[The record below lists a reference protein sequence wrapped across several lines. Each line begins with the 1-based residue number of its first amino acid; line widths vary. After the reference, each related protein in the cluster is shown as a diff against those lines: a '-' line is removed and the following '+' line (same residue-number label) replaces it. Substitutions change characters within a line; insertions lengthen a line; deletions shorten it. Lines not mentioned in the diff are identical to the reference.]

1 MKIKSGKLKYLG
13 IPLACIVFLLNLNLN
28 VKASGVEKT
37 KWTAH
42 ISTALEK
49 TNENT
54 EFQIGD
60 YNNDGKEDLYIIK
73 KKVAGKSELHVLNA
87 ANNYQSFLTHLR
99 LPIEETDSNV
109 SFRVGDY
116 NGDGVN
122 DLFCIKKK
130 VAGRTEVHVMDGSK
144 NFSSFLLQVRLPIEE
159 TDENVDF
166 QLGDYNKDG
175 KVDLYSI
182 KKKVAGKTEIHVLNA
197 ATGYSQFLLQ
207 IRTALGEVGSNWE
220 FGISDYNSDNV
231 PDVYCINKQ
240 GASNTEVHVLDGGNY
255 YQSFSLKIGTVMEQ
269 TDSNTQFLV
278 GAGKFNLY
286 AVKKLGATNTE
297 IHRIE
302 GEENGQGQS
311 QIIEDLSNNQIEL
324 GFNIDTALELTNE
337 NSVFAVG
344 DFNKN
349 TIPDVF
355 VIKKAVAGKGEMH
368 ILNGAN
374 KYQSFLLNVRLP
386 IEATDENS
394 EFRVADYNKDGI
406 LDLYWIKKH
415 AGKRTE
421 VHILDGSNKFQSFLL
436 QIVLPIES
444 TNLDS
449 NFQIGDYNGDN
460 VPDIYWM
467 KKQAAGKTEVHILN
481 GAERYQKFLLQIRT
495 ALPSVSEDVEFGLS
509 DYNND
514 GTIDLY
520 CMNKQ
525 GKNGTEVYILNGK
538 DRFQSYL
545 LKASTPMEKRDKNT
559 QMVLLSGDKIN
570 IYAINRQGNSATT
583 IQQLRYIGS
592 GDGLE
597 SKYAEEKL
605 GELSAKYESN
615 GDPGTIST
623 GVGDIGG
630 KSYGAWQLASNMGS
644 VDKFISFLKTKNAY
658 YYNELS
664 TAKQLDGNKFGTNFD
679 NAWKNIAK
687 NDRDGFLELQ
697 RQYIKMTY
705 YDVSAASLLKNYNF
719 NIEEHSWALKNVLWS
734 TSVQHGASGA
744 VNIFKTVGLD
754 RSERDLIIAIYDERS
769 KVDKYFYSSSK
780 EVQAAVKKR
789 FENEKNDALKM
800 LQQ

>member
-13 IPLACIVFLLNLNLN
+13 IPLACIVFLLNLNLD
-28 VKASGVEKT
+28 VKASEVEKT
-37 KWTAH
+37 EWTAH

-60 YNNDGKEDLYIIK
+60 YNKDGKEDLYIIK

-144 NFSSFLLQVRLPIEE
+144 NFSSFLLQARLPIEE

-175 KVDLYSI
+175 KSDLYCI
-182 KKKVAGKTEIHVLNA
+182 KKRVAGKTEIHVLNA
-197 ATGYSQFLLQ
+197 ATGYSQFSLQ
-207 IRTALGEVGSNWE
+207 IRTALGEVGSDWE

-240 GASNTEVHVLDGGNY
+240 GVSNTEVHVLDGGNR
-255 YQSFSLKIGTVMEQ
+255 YQSFSLKISTVMEN
-269 TDSNTQFLV
+269 TDNNTQFLV
-278 GAGKFNLY
+278 GAGRFNLY
-286 AVKKLGATNTE
+286 AIKKLGATNTE
-297 IHRIE
+297 VHKIGAE
-302 GEENGQGQS
+302 GQS
-311 QIIEDLSNNQIEL
+311 TENLINTQIEL

-355 VIKKAVAGKGEMH
+355 VIKKAVAGRSEIH

-374 KYQSFLLNVRLP
+374 RYQSFLLNMRLP
-386 IEATDENS
+386 IEETDKNS
-394 EFRVADYNKDGI
+394 EFRVADYNRDGI

-415 AGKRTE
+415 AGNRTE

-436 QIVLPIES
+436 QVILPIES

-460 VPDIYWM
+460 IPDIYWI

-481 GAERYQKFLLQIRT
+481 GAKKYQNFITQIRT

-525 GKNGTEVYILNGK
+525 GENNIELYILSGK
-538 DRFQSYL
+538 DRYQSYL
-545 LKASTPMEKRDKNT
+545 LKSSTPMEKRDKNT
-559 QMVLLSGDKIN
+559 QMVLVSGDKIN
-570 IYAINRQGNSATT
+570 MYAINRQGNLATT
-583 IQQLRYIGS
+583 IQQLRYVGS
-592 GDGLE
+592 GDCLE

-615 GDPGTIST
+615 GEPGTIST
-623 GVGDIGG
+623 GIGDIGG

-644 VDKFISFLKTKNAY
+644 VDKFLNFLKTNNAY

-664 TAKQLDGNKFGTNFD
+664 AAKQADGNTFGTNFD
-679 NAWKNIAK
+679 NTWRNIAK
-687 NDRDGFLELQ
+687 NDRNGFLELQ
-697 RQYIKMTY
+697 RQYIKITY

-734 TSVQHGASGA
+734 TSVQHGANGA

-754 RSERDLIIAIYDERS
+754 KNDRDLIIAIYDERS

-789 FENEKNDALKM
+789 FENEKKDALQM
-800 LQQ
+800 LQE

>member
-13 IPLACIVFLLNLNLN
+13 IPLACIVFLLNLNLD
-28 VKASGVEKT
+28 VKASEVEKT
-37 KWTAH
+37 EWTAH

-60 YNNDGKEDLYIIK
+60 YNKDGKEDLYIIK

-87 ANNYQSFLTHLR
+87 ADNYKSFLLHLR

-116 NGDGVN
+116 NGDGIN

-144 NFSSFLLQVRLPIEE
+144 NFSSFLLQARLPIEE

-175 KVDLYSI
+175 KSDLYCI
-182 KKKVAGKTEIHVLNA
+182 KKRVAGKTEIHVLNA
-197 ATGYSQFLLQ
+197 ATGYSQFSLQ
-207 IRTALGEVGSNWE
+207 IRTALGEVGSDWE

-240 GASNTEVHVLDGGNY
+240 GVSNTEVHVLDGGNR
-255 YQSFSLKIGTVMEQ
+255 YQSFSLKISTVMEN
-269 TDSNTQFLV
+269 TDNNTQFLV
-278 GAGKFNLY
+278 GAGRFNLY
-286 AVKKLGATNTE
+286 AIKKLGATNTE
-297 IHRIE
+297 VHKIGAE
-302 GEENGQGQS
+302 GQS
-311 QIIEDLSNNQIEL
+311 TENLINTQIEL

-355 VIKKAVAGKGEMH
+355 VIKKAVAGRSEIH

-374 KYQSFLLNVRLP
+374 RYQSFLLNMRLP
-386 IEATDENS
+386 IEETDKNS
-394 EFRVADYNKDGI
+394 EFRVADYNRDGI

-415 AGKRTE
+415 AGNRTE

-436 QIVLPIES
+436 QVILPIES

-460 VPDIYWM
+460 IPDIYWI

-481 GAERYQKFLLQIRT
+481 GAKKYQNFITQIRT

-525 GKNGTEVYILNGK
+525 GENNIELYILSGK
-538 DRFQSYL
+538 DRYQSYL
-545 LKASTPMEKRDKNT
+545 LKSSTPMEKRDKNT
-559 QMVLLSGDKIN
+559 QMVLVSGDKIN
-570 IYAINRQGNSATT
+570 MYAINRQGNLATT
-583 IQQLRYIGS
+583 IQQLRYVGS
-592 GDGLE
+592 GDCLE

-615 GDPGTIST
+615 GEPGTIST
-623 GVGDIGG
+623 GIGDIGG

-644 VDKFISFLKTKNAY
+644 VDKFLNFLKTNNAY

-664 TAKQLDGNKFGTNFD
+664 AAKQADGNTFGTNFD
-679 NAWKNIAK
+679 NTWRNIAK
-687 NDRDGFLELQ
+687 NDRNGFLELQ
-697 RQYIKMTY
+697 RQYIKITY

-734 TSVQHGASGA
+734 TSVQHGANGA

>member
-13 IPLACIVFLLNLNLN
+13 IPLACIVFLLNLNLD
-28 VKASGVEKT
+28 VKASEVEKT
-37 KWTAH
+37 EWTAH

-60 YNNDGKEDLYIIK
+60 YNKDGKEDLYIIK

-87 ANNYQSFLTHLR
+87 ADNYKSFLLHLR

-116 NGDGVN
+116 NGDGIN

-144 NFSSFLLQVRLPIEE
+144 NFSSFLLQARLPIEE

-175 KVDLYSI
+175 KSDLYCI
-182 KKKVAGKTEIHVLNA
+182 KKRVAGKTEIHVLNA
-197 ATGYSQFLLQ
+197 ATGYSQFSLQ
-207 IRTALGEVGSNWE
+207 IRTALGEVGSDWE

-240 GASNTEVHVLDGGNY
+240 GVSNTEVHVLDGGNR
-255 YQSFSLKIGTVMEQ
+255 YQSFSLKISTVMEN
-269 TDSNTQFLV
+269 TDNNTQFLV
-278 GAGKFNLY
+278 GAGRFNLY
-286 AVKKLGATNTE
+286 AIKKLGATNTE
-297 IHRIE
+297 VHKIGAE
-302 GEENGQGQS
+302 GQS
-311 QIIEDLSNNQIEL
+311 TENLINTQIEL

-355 VIKKAVAGKGEMH
+355 VIKKAVAGRSEIH

-374 KYQSFLLNVRLP
+374 RYQSFLLNMRLP
-386 IEATDENS
+386 IEETDKNS
-394 EFRVADYNKDGI
+394 EFRVADYNRDGI

-415 AGKRTE
+415 AGNRTE

-436 QIVLPIES
+436 QVILPIES

-460 VPDIYWM
+460 IPDIYWI

-481 GAERYQKFLLQIRT
+481 GAKKYQNFITQIRT

-525 GKNGTEVYILNGK
+525 GENNIELYILSGK
-538 DRFQSYL
+538 DRYQSYL
-545 LKASTPMEKRDKNT
+545 LKSSTPMEKRDKNT
-559 QMVLLSGDKIN
+559 QMVLVSGDKIN
-570 IYAINRQGNSATT
+570 MYAINRQGNLATT
-583 IQQLRYIGS
+583 IQQLRYVGS
-592 GDGLE
+592 GDCLE

-615 GDPGTIST
+615 GEPGTIST
-623 GVGDIGG
+623 GIGDIGG

-644 VDKFISFLKTKNAY
+644 VDKFLNFLKTNNAY

-664 TAKQLDGNKFGTNFD
+664 AAKQADGNTFGTNFD
-679 NAWKNIAK
+679 NTWRNIAK
-687 NDRDGFLELQ
+687 NDRNGFLELQ
-697 RQYIKMTY
+697 RQYIKITY

-734 TSVQHGASGA
+734 TAVQHGANGA

-754 RSERDLIIAIYDERS
+754 KNDRDLIIAIYDERS

>member
-1 MKIKSGKLKYLG
+1 MKIKSGKLKYFG
-13 IPLACIVFLLNLNLN
+13 IPLACIIFLLNLNLD
-28 VKASGVEKT
+28 VKAANINKT
-37 KWTAH
+37 KWTKH

-54 EFQIGD
+54 EFQIGS
-60 YNNDGKEDLYIIK
+60 YNKDGKEDLYIIK
-73 KKVAGKSELHVLNA
+73 KKVAGRSELHVLNA
-87 ANNYQSFLTHLR
+87 ANGYQSFLTHLR
-99 LPIEETDSNV
+99 LPIEETDENV

-130 VAGRTEVHVMDGSK
+130 AAGRTEVHVMDGSK
-144 NFSSFLLQVRLPIEE
+144 YFSSFLLQVRLPIEE

-175 KVDLYSI
+175 RADLYCI
-182 KKKVAGKTEIHVLNA
+182 KKKVSGKTEVHILNA
-197 ATGYSQFLLQ
+197 ATGYSNFLLQ
-207 IRTALGEVGSNWE
+207 IRTGLGEVGSDWE
-220 FGISDYNSDNV
+220 FGISDYNGDKV

-240 GASNTEVHVLDGGNY
+240 GGSNTEAYVLDGGSY
-255 YQSFSLKIGTVMEQ
+255 YQSFSLKIATVMEP
-269 TDSNTQFLV
+269 TDKNTQFLV
-278 GAGKFNLY
+278 APDQFKLY
-286 AVKKLGATNTE
+286 AVKKLGVTNTE
-297 IHRIE
+297 IHVIE
-302 GEENGQGQS
+302 GEENKQNQN
-311 QIIEDLSNNQIEL
+311 QTIEDLTNNQVEL
-324 GFNIDTALELTNE
+324 GFNLDTALELTDK

-349 TIPDVF
+349 TIPDIF
-355 VIKKAVAGKGEMH
+355 VIKKSVAGRSEMH
-368 ILNGAN
+368 ILNGAD
-374 KYQSFLLNVRLP
+374 KYKSFLLNVRLP

-394 EFRVADYNKDGI
+394 EFRVADYNNDGI

-421 VHILDGSNKFQSFLL
+421 VHIMDGSNRFQSFLL

-460 VPDIYWM
+460 IPDIYWI
-467 KKQAAGKTEVHILN
+467 KKQAAGRTEVHIMS
-481 GAERYQKFLLQIRT
+481 GAEKYQKFLLQIRT
-495 ALPSVSEDVEFGLS
+495 ILPSVSEDVEFGLS
-509 DYNND
+509 DYNNN
-514 GTIDLY
+514 GVNDLY

-525 GKNGTEVYILNGK
+525 GKNGTEVYVLNGK
-538 DRFQSYL
+538 DRYISYL
-545 LKASTPMEKRDKNT
+545 LKATTPMEKRDGNT
-559 QMVLLSGDKIN
+559 QMVLVPGNKLN
-570 IYAINRQGNSATT
+570 IYSINRQGNSATT
-583 IQQLRYIGS
+583 VQQLRNIGS

-615 GDPGTIST
+615 GEPGTIST
-623 GVGDIGG
+623 GYGDIGG

-644 VDKFISFLKTKNAY
+644 VDKFINFLKTNNAY

-664 TAKQLDGNKFGTNFD
+664 SAKQADGNKFGTNFD
-679 NAWKNIAK
+679 NTWRNIAK

-697 RQYIKMTY
+697 RKYIKMTY
-705 YDVSAASLLKNYNF
+705 YDVSSNLLKNYNF

-734 TSVQHGASGA
+734 TAVQHGANGA
-744 VNIFKTVGLD
+744 VNIFRTVGLD
-754 RSERDLIIAIYDERS
+754 RNERDLIIAIYDERS

-780 EVQAAVKKR
+780 EVQEAVKKR
-789 FENEKNDALKM
+789 FEREKNDALAM
-800 LQQ
+800 LKQ